1 MLAGTS
7 TGCACGGPGVLV
19 TVIDTVGA
27 GDTFSGALLAGLHD
41 RDLLGA
47 AARPALRA
55 VDEPTLHALLDEAA
69 LAAAITC
76 SRRGADPPTRADL
89 TARYRVGGG

>member
-1 MLAGTS
+1 M
-7 TGCACGGPGVLV
+7 LV

-89 TARYRVGGG
+89 AARYRVVGG